1 MNIREELLK
10 YQVHSKEQ
18 ALRISDYANASS
30 ERFQELMNCFLSEDV
45 TLAQRAAWSVSW
57 AAQKNPE
64 IVQPHIGSL
73 VNQLGRKD
81 VHVAVIRNSVRVLE
95 NLDIPSKFHGEILDA
110 CFNFVQKR
118 ETPIA
123 IKAFSLTILFKLSKI
138 YPEIKNEL
146 RTIILQNMDYETAAF
161 RSRGKKILAKI

>member
-10 YQVHSKEQ
+10 YQVQSKEQ
-18 ALRISDYANASS
+18 ALRISDYANASC
-30 ERFQELMNCFLSEDV
+30 EHFQELMNCFLSEDV

-81 VHVAVIRNSVRVLE
+81 VHNAVIRNSVRVLE
-95 NLDIPSKFHGEILDA
+95 NLDIPDEFHGEILDA
-110 CFNFVQKR
+110 CFNFTDFRQ
-118 ETPIA
+118 
-123 IKAFSLTILFKLSKI
+123 
-138 YPEIKNEL
+138 
-146 RTIILQNMDYETAAF
+146 RTCIILCFCYLDTSVLHKF
-161 RSRGKKILAKI
+161 IDLI